1 MFSSEIE
8 LFQLK
13 TIVTEQMNPY
23 ITFVNLTSI
32 LPPSKNTSLI
42 QNVTHFSIQIR
53 YIRMCHIQYYVDIF
67 SDEGS
72 VLPWHPTKWALKT
85 LPTKKKRKIGEEMKR
100 NC

>member
-72 VLPWHPTKWALKT
+72 VLP
-85 LPTKKKRKIGEEMKR
+85 
-100 NC
+100 